1 NSISQVFLLSNAKN
15 CTQRW
20 SMKSSQEQNSDT
32 EMSSVCMEP
41 SDSQRNLH
49 HHHLHKQSP
58 ESGPVSSAS
67 ATLTDSNSGVVKEPY
82 MNPVLFK
89 FLFVV
94 GTLVYSSYT
103 ILVHLMEVDGTIPWS
118 SSSMVLIT
126 EFTKLFLSLGLYLP
140 EARRLG
146 RFELPS
152 PRGAVLY
159 LVPAL
164 LYALNNNLAVYIQLQ
179 MDPATYQVLGNL
191 KILTTAVLFRL
202 IIKKPLSQIQW
213 ASLFVLFAA
222 GVSNSWGGL
231 QRSTGAPDINKA
243 STLHITPLGLFMISA
258 YCTVSGLA
266 GVYTEYVLKKQP
278 ALNINMQNAL
288 LYVFG
293 VAVNLLTFVVQARG
307 RSDSSFDLFRGFT
320 FLTWVLILSQ
330 AIGGMIM
337 GVIMKFASNISK
349 LFLVSAAMVLTT
361 ILSVLIF
368 HLQLNIYF
376 FLSLVFVV
384 VAQYMYNM

>member
-1 NSISQVFLLSNAKN
+1 
-15 CTQRW
+15 
-20 SMKSSQEQNSDT
+20 
-32 EMSSVCMEP
+32 
-41 SDSQRNLH
+41 
-49 HHHLHKQSP
+49 
-58 ESGPVSSAS
+58 
-67 ATLTDSNSGVVKEPY
+67 
-82 MNPVLFK
+82 
-89 FLFVV
+89 
-94 GTLVYSSYT
+94 
-103 ILVHLMEVDGTIPWS
+103 
-118 SSSMVLIT
+118 MVLIT

-164 LYALNNNLAVYIQLQ
+164 LYALNNNLAVYIQCCRWTR
-179 MDPATYQVLGNL
+179 P
-191 KILTTAVLFRL
+191 L
-202 IIKKPLSQIQW
+202 IRSSGHLCLSS
-213 ASLFVLFAA
+213 SLP

-307 RSDSSFDLFRGFT
+307 RQLARDDHGSYYEIR
-320 FLTWVLILSQ
+320 
-330 AIGGMIM
+330 
-337 GVIMKFASNISK
+337 SNISK
-349 LFLVSAAMVLTT
+349 LFLVSAAAMVLTNY
-361 ILSVLIF
+361 IVGI
-368 HLQLNIYF
+368 
-376 FLSLVFVV
+376 
-384 VAQYMYNM
+384 

>member
-1 NSISQVFLLSNAKN
+1 
-15 CTQRW
+15 
-20 SMKSSQEQNSDT
+20 MKSSQEQNSDT
-32 EMSSVCMEP
+32 DMSSVCMEP

-103 ILVHLMEVDGTIPWS
+103 ILVHLMEVDGAIPWS

-164 LYALNNNLAVYIQLQ
+164 LYALNNNLA
-179 MDPATYQVLGNL
+179 VLGNL

-293 VAVNLLTFVVQARG
+293 VAVNLLTF
-307 RSDSSFDLFRGFT
+307 
-320 FLTWVLILSQ
+320 